1 MNTYVVMQT
10 LLLTVLR
17 TDFSFKWVWWSVS
30 SLKVMVC
37 GLLFYFLEVRK
48 KFYFVYEKHGMSSM
62 NRKRKM
68 DFSLI
73 RELVYFSSNFNM
85 NILA

>member
-1 MNTYVVMQT
+1 MQT

-17 TDFSFKWVWWSVS
+17 TDFAFKWVWWSVS

-48 KFYFVYEKHGMSSM
+48 KFYFVYEKHGNVVYES
-62 NRKRKM
+62 KRKM
-68 DFSLI
+68 DCSLI
-73 RELVYFSSNFNM
+73 TELVYFSSNFDM
-85 NILA
+85 NIFAYVIA